1 MAYLLDANVLISAAQ
16 GPYAFGLCPGYWDWL
31 SEALEAGG
39 VSSVQA
45 VLDELVGRDD
55 ELSQRTRMHRQYF
68 VPPDEAS
75 IRAHGDLLAGAQEST
90 HYNDRAKAGFSTGA
104 DAPLIA
110 HAQVHQDVLV
120 THETPSN
127 EVGRIK
133 IPNAAV
139 AVGVR
144 AMNPYAMLRREHVMF
159 VLRET

>member
-16 GPYAFGLCPGYWDWL
+16 GPYAFGLCPGL
-31 SEALEAGG
+31 
-39 VSSVQA
+39 
-45 VLDELVGRDD
+45 R
-55 ELSQRTRMHRQYF
+55 RQY
-68 VPPDEAS
+68 VVHPHEAS
-75 IRAHGDLLAGAQEST
+75 IRAHGDLLAWAQEST